1 MMSSLVE
8 ELLADEGVTL
18 GEPTAGNLVVDRVV
32 GFMLLD
38 MAL

>member
-18 GEPTAGNLVVDRVV
+18 GEPTAGNLAADRVV
-32 GFMLLD
+32 GFKVLGI
-38 MAL
+38 AR